1 MSDIDVLSHEY
12 KTSSDLSTSLNSAII
27 AAKRLRYGLPGSE
40 TLTKETIRS
49 YQNFLSGFLV
59 GFSRLMSDQVEDECE
74 TKVEET
80 TIPGSLVEK
89 ARTLKQTILPRYL
102 KDLKEAVRRLNLGF
116 NNLTDDDIL
125 LLDELCR
132 MSDSETSSLFRKLWR
147 K

>member
-27 AAKRLRYGLPGSE
+27 AAKRLRYGLPLSD
-40 TLTKETIRS
+40 TLTKGEIRS

-59 GFSRLMSDQVEDECE
+59 GLSRLMSDKGEGEWE
-74 TKVEET
+74 AKVEEP

-89 ARTLKQTILPRYL
+89 ARNLKQTVLPHYL
-102 KDLKEAVRRLNLGF
+102 KDLKKAVERLNLGF
-116 NNLTDDDIL
+116 QHLTEEDIR

-132 MSDSETSSLFRKLWR
+132 MSDAETSSLFRRLWR